1 MKNNFESKFIQNLIY
16 SNYGLRVK
24 AEQIEGELDDNFK
37 LNYDGKSYFF
47 KVYPANSDLE
57 FVTFQSNLL
66 SNLKTFEKI
75 ILFLATA
82 GFIIHLVLILL
93 NNKGYVDLSF
103 FQGSLFVN
111 PISAIYTPFS
121 FILIYEAFLLIYY
134 LPRSFTTS
142 IAKQFEIMS
151 LILIRK
157 IFKDIP
163 DVDLSD
169 NWILNENNLQLIYDL
184 TGVLIVFYLIY
195 MFKKLKENL
204 PKLPVHQNLERFL
217 GYKRLISLL
226 LIPTLIILCVF
237 SFIEWYGAVFIGGEN
252 SPNIDYLFFVEFF
265 GILILVDVFILLI
278 SFQYTERYSQL
289 VRNTGFIISTIL
301 LRLSFN
307 AVGLT
312 SIILLISGIVFGLI
326 ILYIYNKMERTS
338 LVT

>member
-1 MKNNFESKFIQNLIY
+1 MTEKINIVF
-16 SNYGLRVK
+16 
-24 AEQIEGELDDNFK
+24 
-37 LNYDGKSYFF
+37 GKVF
-47 KVYPANSDLE
+47 SD
-57 FVTFQSNLL
+57 
-66 SNLKTFEKI
+66 SNLKVFEKL

-93 NNKGYVDLSF
+93 NNSGYIDLSF
-103 FQGSLFVN
+103 FNDSLFVN

-163 DVDLSD
+163 DVNLSD

-184 TGVLIVFYLIY
+184 MGVLVVFYLIY
-195 MFKKLKENL
+195 LFKKLKENL
-204 PKLPVHQNLERFL
+204 PQLPVHTNLERFL
-217 GYKRLISLL
+217 GYKKLISLL
-226 LIPTLIILCVF
+226 LIPTLILLCIF
-237 SFIEWYGAVFIGGEN
+237 SFLDWYGAVFIGGEN

-312 SIILLISGIVFGLI
+312 SILLLISGIVFGLI

>member
-1 MKNNFESKFIQNLIY
+1 MTEKINIVFGKVFSDRN
-16 SNYGLRVK
+16 LRV
-24 AEQIEGELDDNFK
+24 
-37 LNYDGKSYFF
+37 
-47 KVYPANSDLE
+47 
-57 FVTFQSNLL
+57 
-66 SNLKTFEKI
+66 FEKL
-75 ILFLATA
+75 ILFLATS
-82 GFIIHLVLILL
+82 GFIIHLLLILL

-103 FQGSLFVN
+103 FNDSLFVN

-163 DVDLSD
+163 EVNLSD

-195 MFKKLKENL
+195 LFKKLKDNL
-204 PKLPVHQNLERFL
+204 PQLPVHTNLERFL
-217 GYKRLISLL
+217 GYKKLISLL
-226 LIPTLIILCVF
+226 LIPTLILLCIF
-237 SFIEWYGAVFIGGEN
+237 SFLDWYGAVFIGGEN

-312 SIILLISGIVFGLI
+312 SIILLISGIIFGLV

>member
-1 MKNNFESKFIQNLIY
+1 MTEKINIVFGKVFSDRN
-16 SNYGLRVK
+16 LRV
-24 AEQIEGELDDNFK
+24 
-37 LNYDGKSYFF
+37 
-47 KVYPANSDLE
+47 
-57 FVTFQSNLL
+57 
-66 SNLKTFEKI
+66 FEKL
-75 ILFLATA
+75 ILFLATS
-82 GFIIHLVLILL
+82 GFIIHLLLILL
-93 NNKGYVDLSF
+93 NNKGYLDLSF
-103 FQGSLFVN
+103 FDDSLFVN

-163 DVDLSD
+163 EVDLSD

-184 TGVLIVFYLIY
+184 SGVLIVFYLIY
-195 MFKKLKENL
+195 LFKKLKENL
-204 PKLPVHQNLERFL
+204 PQLPVHTNLERFL
-217 GYKRLISLL
+217 GYKKLISLL
-226 LIPTLIILCVF
+226 LIPTLILLCIF
-237 SFIEWYGAVFIGGEN
+237 SFLDWYGAVFIGGEN

-312 SIILLISGIVFGLI
+312 SIILLISGIIFGLI

>member
-1 MKNNFESKFIQNLIY
+1 MTEKINSVFE
-16 SNYGLRVK
+16 
-24 AEQIEGELDDNFK
+24 
-37 LNYDGKSYFF
+37 
-47 KVYPANSDLE
+47 KVFSD
-57 FVTFQSNLL
+57 

-93 NNKGYVDLSF
+93 NNKGYVNLSF

-237 SFIEWYGAVFIGGEN
+237 SFTEWYGAVFIGGEN

>member
-1 MKNNFESKFIQNLIY
+1 MTEKINIVF
-16 SNYGLRVK
+16 
-24 AEQIEGELDDNFK
+24 D
-37 LNYDGKSYFF
+37 
-47 KVYPANSDLE
+47 KVFSD
-57 FVTFQSNLL
+57 
-66 SNLKTFEKI
+66 SNLKVFEKL
-75 ILFLATA
+75 ILFLATS

-93 NNKGYVDLSF
+93 NNNGYIDLSF
-103 FQGSLFVN
+103 FNDSLFVN

-163 DVDLSD
+163 DVNLSD

-184 TGVLIVFYLIY
+184 VGVLVVFYLIY
-195 MFKKLKENL
+195 LFKKLKENL
-204 PKLPVHQNLERFL
+204 PQLPVHTNLERFL
-217 GYKRLISLL
+217 GYKKLISLL
-226 LIPTLIILCVF
+226 LIPTLILLCIF
-237 SFIEWYGAVFIGGEN
+237 SFLDWYGAVFIGGEN

-307 AVGLT
+307 AGGLT
-312 SIILLISGIVFGLI
+312 SILLLISGIVFGLI

>member
-1 MKNNFESKFIQNLIY
+1 MTEKINNVFE
-16 SNYGLRVK
+16 
-24 AEQIEGELDDNFK
+24 
-37 LNYDGKSYFF
+37 
-47 KVYPANSDLE
+47 KVFSE
-57 FVTFQSNLL
+57 SNLRI
-66 SNLKTFEKI
+66 FEKI

-93 NNKGYVDLSF
+93 NNKGYIDLSF
-103 FQGSLFVN
+103 FKDSLFVN

-237 SFIEWYGAVFIGGEN
+237 SFMDWYGAVFIGGED

-312 SIILLISGIVFGLI
+312 SIVLLISGIIFGLI

>member
-1 MKNNFESKFIQNLIY
+1 MTEKINIVFGKVFSDRNL
-16 SNYGLRVK
+16 R
-24 AEQIEGELDDNFK
+24 A
-37 LNYDGKSYFF
+37 
-47 KVYPANSDLE
+47 
-57 FVTFQSNLL
+57 
-66 SNLKTFEKI
+66 FEKL
-75 ILFLATA
+75 ILFLATS
-82 GFIIHLVLILL
+82 GFIIHLLLILL
-93 NNKGYVDLSF
+93 NNKGYIDLSF
-103 FQGSLFVN
+103 FNDSLFVN

-163 DVDLSD
+163 EVNLSD

-195 MFKKLKENL
+195 LFKKLKDNL
-204 PKLPVHQNLERFL
+204 PQLPVHTNLERFL
-217 GYKRLISLL
+217 GYKKLISLL
-226 LIPTLIILCVF
+226 LIPTLILLCIF
-237 SFIEWYGAVFIGGEN
+237 SFLDWYGAVFIGGEN

-312 SIILLISGIVFGLI
+312 SIILLISGIIFGLI